1 MRILSIF
8 AALLVSAVLALFILD
23 RPRLLALFG
32 GDTGTTE
39 TTTVVAADAPTRP
52 DTVDAS
58 LVKVVVQK
66 SIARQVDTAVVLR
79 GQTEAAR
86 TVDIRAETSATVIS
100 PPLRKGARVET
111 GQMLCQLDE
120 GTRGT
125 ALAQARA
132 QLDEARA
139 RVPEAE
145 ARLNQSLAQ
154 LDEAKI
160 NQNASSKLSAGGFAS
175 TTRVANSDAAVAT
188 AEAGVQSARAGLQ
201 ASQSGIQS
209 AQAAV
214 ATAEKEIERLTIR
227 APFGGLLEIDTAE
240 LGSLLQPGALCATI
254 IQLDPIKLVAFVPE
268 TEVARVSLGAMASA
282 RLVAG
287 SGALTGGTEA
297 RGSEVHGAVTFLSSA
312 ADPTTRTFRVEIEVA
327 NSDTKIRDGQT
338 AEILISA
345 EGARAHLLPQS
356 ALTLNDE
363 GTLGVRTINAEA
375 IVEFHPVALMR
386 DSVDGVWL
394 TGLAD
399 KADVIVLGQEY
410 VVAGVQVAPTFKE
423 LSQ

>member
-1 MRILSIF
+1 MRFFSII

-23 RPRLLALFG
+23 RPRLFAIFG
-32 GDTGTTE
+32 GDSAVTE
-39 TTTVVAADAPTRP
+39 NATDSEIDEAGDI
-52 DTVDAS
+52 DTAS

-66 SIARQVDTAVVLR
+66 SRARQIDTAVVLR

-86 TVDIRAETSATVIS
+86 TVGVRAETSATVIS
-100 PPLRKGARVET
+100 DPLRKGTRVQT
-111 GQMLCQLDE
+111 GQVLCQLDE

-125 ALAQARA
+125 GLAQARA
-132 QLDEARA
+132 QLEEARA

-145 ARLNQSLAQ
+145 ARLDQSLAQ
-154 LDEAKI
+154 LDEAEI
-160 NQNASSKLSAGGFAS
+160 NQNASNKLSAGGFAS

-188 AEAGVQSARAGLQ
+188 AQAGVESARAGLQ

-214 ATAEKEIERLTIR
+214 ATAEKEIERLTIK
-227 APFGGLLEIDTAE
+227 APFGGLLESDTAE
-240 LGSLLQPGALCATI
+240 LGTLLQPGSLCGTI
-254 IQLDPIKLVAFVPE
+254 IQLNPIKLVAFVPE

-287 SGALTGGTEA
+287 SGALTGGPEA
-297 RGSEVHGAVTFLSSA
+297 RSSAVRGAVTFLSSS
-312 ADPTTRTFRVEIEVA
+312 ADPTTRTFRVEIEVP
-327 NSDTKIRDGQT
+327 NSENKIRDGQT
-338 AEILISA
+338 AEIMIAA
-345 EGARAHLLPQS
+345 EGATAHLLPQS

-363 GTLGVRTINAEA
+363 GTLGVRTVDANA
-375 IVEFHPVALMR
+375 IVEFHPVALIR

-399 KADVIVLGQEY
+399 TADVIVLGQEY
-410 VVAGVQVAPTFKE
+410 VIAGVRVAPTFRE